1 MIALFDFDGVVM
13 DTEKQYTSFWN
24 NIGEKYLGVRNL
36 SDGIKGQTLV
46 QIYSSHFSGME
57 TEKEEIT
64 ANLNAFEKEMPYEL
78 VPGVL
83 DFMNVLKSAGV
94 PMAIVTSSNA
104 EKMANVY
111 RHYPELKPLVVHIYT
126 SEFFT
131 KSKPDPECFLLAMNE
146 LGGTETD
153 TVIFEDSVN
162 GLKAA
167 RATGAAVIGLTTSN
181 PEEVVREM
189 SDMCINDFT
198 HMTINAARHVI
209 ELHNSRQTR
218 HLTSDKSS

>member
-36 SDGIKGQTLV
+36 SDEIKGQTLV
-46 QIYSSHFSGME
+46 QIYSMHFSGME

-83 DFMNVLKSAGV
+83 DFMNILKSAGV

-104 EKMANVY
+104 EKMTNVY
-111 RHYPELKPLVVHIYT
+111 RHYPELKPLVGHIYT

-131 KSKPDPECFLLAMNE
+131 KSKPDPECFLLAMKE

-198 HMTINAARHVI
+198 HMTINAARQVI
-209 ELHNSRQTR
+209 ELHNSR
-218 HLTSDKSS
+218 

>member
-24 NIGEKYLGVRNL
+24 NIGEKYLGVKNL
-36 SDGIKGQTLV
+36 SDEIKGQTLV
-46 QIYSSHFSGME
+46 QIYSRHFSGME
-57 TEKEEIT
+57 KEKEKEKEEIT

-83 DFMNVLKSAGV
+83 DFMNGLKSAGV

-111 RHYPELKPLVVHIYT
+111 RHYPELKPLVGHIYT

-131 KSKPDPECFLLAMNE
+131 KSKPDPECFLLAMKE
-146 LGGTETD
+146 LGGTQTD

-198 HMTINAARHVI
+198 HMTINAARQVI
-209 ELHNSRQTR
+209 ELHNSR
-218 HLTSDKSS
+218 

>member
-24 NIGEKYLGVRNL
+24 NIGEKYLGIKNL
-36 SDGIKGQTLV
+36 SDEIKGQTLV
-46 QIYSSHFSGME
+46 QIYSMHFSGME
-57 TEKEEIT
+57 KEKEEIT

-83 DFMNVLKSAGV
+83 DFMNVLKSDGV

-104 EKMANVY
+104 EKMDNVY
-111 RHYPELKPLVVHIYT
+111 RHYPELKSLVGHIYT

-131 KSKPDPECFLLAMNE
+131 KSKPDPECFLLAMKE

-198 HMTINAARHVI
+198 HMTINAARQVI
-209 ELHNSRQTR
+209 EFHNSR
-218 HLTSDKSS
+218 

>member
-13 DTEKQYTSFWN
+13 DTEKQYTYFWN
-24 NIGEKYLGVRNL
+24 NVGEKYLGVKNL
-36 SDGIKGQTLV
+36 SDEIKGQTLV

-83 DFMNVLKSAGV
+83 DFMNILKSAGV
-94 PMAIVTSSNA
+94 PMAIVTSSNV

-111 RHYPELKPLVVHIYT
+111 RHYPEIKPLVGHIYT

-131 KSKPDPECFLLAMNE
+131 KSKPDPECFLLAMKE

-167 RATGAAVIGLTTSN
+167 RATGAAVIGLATSN

-198 HMTINAARHVI
+198 HMTINAARQVI
-209 ELHNSRQTR
+209 ELHNSR
-218 HLTSDKSS
+218 

>member
-1 MIALFDFDGVVM
+1 M
-13 DTEKQYTSFWN
+13 
-24 NIGEKYLGVRNL
+24 
-36 SDGIKGQTLV
+36 

-83 DFMNVLKSAGV
+83 DFMNVLKAAGV

-131 KSKPDPECFLLAMNE
+131 KSKPDPECFLLAMKE

-167 RATGAAVIGLTTSN
+167 CATGAAVIGLTTSN

-218 HLTSDKSS
+218 HLIND

>member
-24 NIGEKYLGVRNL
+24 DIGEKYLGVRNL

-46 QIYSSHFSGME
+46 QIYSSHFSGMD
-57 TEKEEIT
+57 TEQEEIT

-83 DFMNVLKSAGV
+83 DFMNVLKAAGV

-104 EKMANVY
+104 EKMVNVY
-111 RHYPELKPLVVHIYT
+111 RHYPELNPLVVHIYT

-131 KSKPDPECFLLAMNE
+131 KSKPDPECFLLAMKE

-218 HLTSDKSS
+218 HLIND

>member
-24 NIGEKYLGVRNL
+24 DIGEKYLGVRNL

-57 TEKEEIT
+57 MEKEEIT

-104 EKMANVY
+104 EKMTNVY

-131 KSKPDPECFLLAMNE
+131 KSKPDPECFLLAMKE

-209 ELHNSRQTR
+209 ELHNSRQQR
-218 HLTSDKSS
+218 HLIND

>member
-24 NIGEKYLGVRNL
+24 DIGEKYLGVRNL

-57 TEKEEIT
+57 TEQEEIT

-83 DFMNVLKSAGV
+83 DFMNVLKAAGV

-111 RHYPELKPLVVHIYT
+111 RHYSELKPLVVHIYT

-131 KSKPDPECFLLAMNE
+131 KSKPDPECFLLAMKE

-209 ELHNSRQTR
+209 ELHNSRQPR
-218 HLTSDKSS
+218 HLIND

>member
-24 NIGEKYLGVRNL
+24 DIGEKYLGVRNL

-57 TEKEEIT
+57 TEQEEIT

-83 DFMNVLKSAGV
+83 DFMNVLKAAGV

-104 EKMANVY
+104 EKMVNVY

-131 KSKPDPECFLLAMNE
+131 KSKPDPECFLLAMKE

-218 HLTSDKSS
+218 HLINE

>member
-24 NIGEKYLGVRNL
+24 NIGEKYLGVKNL
-36 SDGIKGQTLV
+36 SDQIKGQTLV

-104 EKMANVY
+104 EKMVNVY
-111 RHYPELKPLVVHIYT
+111 RHYPELKPLVGHIYT

-131 KSKPDPECFLLAMNE
+131 KSKPDPECFLLAMKE

-198 HMTINAARHVI
+198 HMTINAARQVI

-218 HLTSDKSS
+218 HLIND

>member
-36 SDGIKGQTLV
+36 SDEIKGQTLV

-57 TEKEEIT
+57 KEKEEIT

-83 DFMNVLKSAGV
+83 DFMNVLKAAGV

-131 KSKPDPECFLLAMNE
+131 KSKPDPECFLLAMKE

-218 HLTSDKSS
+218 HLIND

>member
-1 MIALFDFDGVVM
+1 M
-13 DTEKQYTSFWN
+13 EK
-24 NIGEKYLGVRNL
+24 
-36 SDGIKGQTLV
+36 
-46 QIYSSHFSGME
+46 
-57 TEKEEIT
+57 EKEEIT

-111 RHYPELKPLVVHIYT
+111 RHYPELKPLVGHIYT

-131 KSKPDPECFLLAMNE
+131 KSKPDPECFLLAMKE

-181 PEEVVREM
+181 PEGVVREM

-198 HMTINAARHVI
+198 HMTINAARQVI
-209 ELHNSRQTR
+209 ELHNSRQPQC
-218 HLTSDKSS
+218 LTND

>member
-83 DFMNVLKSAGV
+83 DFMNVLKTAGV
-94 PMAIVTSSNA
+94 PMAIVTS
-104 EKMANVY
+104 
-111 RHYPELKPLVVHIYT
+111 
-126 SEFFT
+126 FT
-131 KSKPDPECFLLAMNE
+131 KSKPDPECFLLAMKE

-218 HLTSDKSS
+218 HLIND

>member
-13 DTEKQYTSFWN
+13 DTEKQYTYFWN
-24 NIGEKYLGVRNL
+24 NIGEKYLGIRNL
-36 SDGIKGQTLV
+36 SDEIKGQTLV
-46 QIYSSHFSGME
+46 QIYSSHFRGME

-83 DFMNVLKSAGV
+83 DFMNVLKAAGV

-104 EKMANVY
+104 EKMSNVY

-131 KSKPDPECFLLAMNE
+131 KSKPDPECFLLAMKE

-181 PEEVVREM
+181 SEEVVREM

-218 HLTSDKSS
+218 HLIND

>member
-24 NIGEKYLGVRNL
+24 DIGEKYLGVRNL
-36 SDGIKGQTLV
+36 SDEIKGQTLV

-64 ANLNAFEKEMPYEL
+64 ENLNAFEKEMPYDL

-83 DFMNVLKSAGV
+83 DFMSVLKAAGV

-104 EKMANVY
+104 GKMANVY

-131 KSKPDPECFLLAMNE
+131 KSKPDPECFLLAMKE

-218 HLTSDKSS
+218 HLIND

>member
-13 DTEKQYTSFWN
+13 DTEKQYTYFWN

-64 ANLNAFEKEMPYEL
+64 TNLNAFEKEMPYEL

-104 EKMANVY
+104 EKMTNVY

-131 KSKPDPECFLLAMNE
+131 KSKPDPECFLLAMKE

-209 ELHNSRQTR
+209 ELHNSRHTR
-218 HLTSDKSS
+218 HLIND